1 MRVQFKTL
9 GCRLN
14 EAEIE
19 TWAKQFQS
27 KGHRI
32 IGNDQEP
39 TDLLIINSC
48 AVTRDAVKKSRHLIR
63 QATRQN
69 PDAKIVVTG
78 CYATLDTKEAGQLGV
93 DLVVTNQEKQ
103 KLPQIALERL
113 HLNEH
118 VHHDGAPTESALFN
132 MGRHRA
138 FVKVQDGC
146 RHHCTYCIVKIARGE
161 ERSRTIHEIV
171 QEIQDHHRSGL
182 QEVVLTGV
190 HLGGYGSDLGVNL
203 TQLIRDILDQTKIP
217 RIRLGSL
224 EPWDIPQEFIDLF
237 ENPRLLPHLHLPVQ
251 SGSNSVLK
259 RMARRCRTEEFQD
272 LVFQLRD
279 HIPEVNITTDL
290 IVGFPGESDIEWNE
304 TINFVNTIQFGDIHI
319 FSFSPR
325 EGTAA
330 ALMGNP
336 VHPTVKKSRH
346 QALHFLAA
354 RHRLEFLNSQR
365 GKSARVLWEGVR
377 SLDEGNTIIF
387 GYTENFIKVR
397 LPNPPQT
404 LSYQVTEVTLGE
416 PDELTYSLNIMR
428 GGQVQN
434 G

>member
-19 TWAKQFQS
+19 TWAKHFQS
-27 KGHRI
+27 RGHRI
-32 IGNDQEP
+32 IGNDKEP

-69 PDAKIVVTG
+69 PEAKIVVTG
-78 CYATLDTKEAGQLGV
+78 CYATLDAEEASQMGV
-93 DLVVTNQEKQ
+93 DLIVSNQEKQ
-103 KLPQIALERL
+103 RLPDIAIERL
-113 HLNEH
+113 HLTEQTPH
-118 VHHDGAPTESALFN
+118 EASLTESPLFS

-161 ERSRTIHEIV
+161 ETSRSIQEIV
-171 QEIQDHHRSGL
+171 DEIRDHHIAGI

-190 HLGGYGSDLGVNL
+190 HLGGYGSDLGINL
-203 TQLIRDILDQTKIP
+203 TALIRNILNQTQIP

-224 EPWDIPQEFIDLF
+224 EPWDIPAEFIDLF
-237 ENPRLLPHLHLPVQ
+237 ENPRLLPHLHLPMQ

-272 LVFQLRD
+272 LVATLRKR
-279 HIPEVNITTDL
+279 IPDINITTDL
-290 IVGFPGESDIEWNE
+290 IVGFPGESDSEWNE
-304 TINFVNTIQFGDIHI
+304 TIDFVNRIQFGDIHI

-325 EGTAA
+325 QGTAA

-336 VHPTVKKSRH
+336 IAQTIKRSRN
-346 QALHFLAA
+346 QALHVLATG
-354 RHRLEFLNSQR
+354 HRLEFLKAQQ

-377 SLDEGNTIIF
+377 SLEEGNTIIF

-397 LPNPPQT
+397 FPNPPDN

-416 PDELTYSLNIMR
+416 PDRLTSTLLLQA
-428 GGQVQN
+428 G
-434 G
+434 